1 VSERLDDLL
10 ASWRRDLRAADKAD
24 RTIEIYSQSVRFFST
39 WLTENDRPATL
50 DQLTKHAV
58 ANWLGELRDKGQAS
72 GTLSTRY
79 RGLKRFCRWLVAEGE
94 LTDDPMTGLEK
105 PKGDAKPVDVLTDDE
120 IERLFKVTS
129 GSDFDDRRD
138 HAILRVLFD
147 CGVRISEL
155 SELHVEDVD
164 LTNHDVLHVIGK
176 GRKPRSVPF
185 GAKTGRALD
194 RYRRLRGAHRYAS
207 DPKFFLSQR
216 GGMSRDGIDDML
228 RRRAVQAGVDN
239 LHAHRFRHTAAH
251 RWLAAGGQERDL
263 MRLMGWSSDAMLSHY
278 GSSAADERAREA
290 FRRMRLGDRL

>member
-1 VSERLDDLL
+1 MVERLDDLA

-24 RTIEIYSQSVRFFST
+24 RTIELYGQSVRFFT
-39 WLTENDRPATL
+39 DWLVAHGRPATV

-58 ANWLGELRDKGQAS
+58 ASWLGDMRDEGRAG

-94 LTDDPMTGLEK
+94 LPADPMAALEK
-105 PKGDAKPVDVLTDDE
+105 PKGAAKPVDVLTDGD

-129 GSDFDDRRD
+129 GQDFDSRRD

-155 SELHVEDVD
+155 AGLSVDDVD
-164 LTNHDVLHVIGK
+164 LSDHDVLHIVGK
-176 GRKPRSVPF
+176 GRKPRAVPF

-194 RYRRLRGAHRYAS
+194 RYRRVRGAHKHAD
-207 DPKFFLSQR
+207 DPRFFLSQR

-228 RRRAVQAGVDN
+228 RRRATQAGVEN

-278 GSSAADERAREA
+278 GSSAADERAHEA

>member
-1 VSERLDDLL
+1 
-10 ASWRRDLRAADKAD
+10 
-24 RTIEIYSQSVRFFST
+24 VRFFSE
-39 WLTENDRPATL
+39 WLTANERPVTL
-50 DQLTKHAV
+50 EQLTKHAI
-58 ANWLGELRDKGQAS
+58 ASWLGDLRDKGQAG

-79 RGLKRFCRWLVAEGE
+79 RGLKRFCRWLVSEGE
-94 LTDDPMTGLEK
+94 LPADPMLGLEK
-105 PKGDAKPVDVLTDDE
+105 PKGTAKPVDVLTDAE

-129 GSDFDDRRD
+129 GQEFDDRRD

-147 CGVRISEL
+147 CGIRISEL
-155 SELHVEDVD
+155 AGLRVEDVD
-164 LTNHDVLHVIGK
+164 LADHDVLYVVGK
-176 GRKPRSVPF
+176 GRKPRAVPF

-194 RYRRLRGAHRYAS
+194 RYRRVRGGHKQS
-207 DPKFFLSQR
+207 DSEKFFLSQR

-228 RRRAVQAGVDN
+228 RRRAAQAGVDN

-290 FRRMRLGDRL
+290 FKRMKLGDRL